1 MSEAG
6 RPIDYE
12 TLGRTGDYEVI
23 STGRGAFTVVA
34 LRGRF
39 NEELLG
45 LLQRQVFMQVRN
57 IAVDLSALSGA
68 TMTLARS
75 VHYAAQALRGQGCV
89 LALVS
94 PPESFRGFL
103 KLLGAE
109 RKIPILLS
117 ETQLPARPTDV
128 EAAADRLEKELRTVK
143 GELEQNALWQHVDRE
158 SCWVCPFCGELRD
171 DVRVPSRMNAGA
183 GPVEKVW
190 KHLHLECRA
199 YVPGS
204 PRFRP
209 KADLEAKVRAA
220 NEMKLRTSVGTV
232 DALQTKVAKLEEK
245 HQWAVNLEK
254 GVKIAASRQRKLL
267 PTRAP
272 AVPGCEIATSYRP
285 AEDVSG
291 DFYDFVE
298 IEGGKVG
305 FVIGDV
311 SGHGIEAGM
320 LMGMTK
326 KVLSIRLSEMSDPV
340 AAVKKT
346 NADIV
351 KDMDRSSFVT
361 VAVVVFDPVKRTLTC
376 ARAGHNPPILFN
388 PARGPEAIKFETGG
402 LMLGMAQ
409 ASIFD
414 AQLQAET
421 INVRS
426 GDVLLLYTDGI
437 EEGKNPDRE
446 EFGLERI
453 VPVLQAEWAKPG
465 AYILGA
471 LFYEFERFAAG
482 VKQEDD
488 LTAVCVKFK

>member
-1 MSEAG
+1 MMEH
-6 RPIDYE
+6 E
-12 TLGRTGDYEVI
+12 TLGRTGDYEVL
-23 STGRGAFTVVA
+23 SSARGAFLLVT
-34 LRGRF
+34 LRGRYTD
-39 NEELLG
+39 ELLG
-45 LLQRQVFMQVRN
+45 LLQRQVFMRVAN
-57 IAVDLSALSGA
+57 LAVDLSGISGV

-75 VHYAAQALRGQGCV
+75 LYYAAQALRGQGCV
-89 LALVS
+89 LVLIS
-94 PPESFRGFL
+94 PTDAFRGFL

-109 RKIPILLS
+109 RKVPILLS
-117 ETQLPARPTDV
+117 ESQLPARPTDA
-128 EAAADRLEKELRTVK
+128 EAAAEKLEKEVLAVK
-143 GELEQNALWQHVDRE
+143 KELEQNALWQHVDRE
-158 SCWVCPFCGELRD
+158 LCWVCPFCGELRED
-171 DVRVPSRMNAGA
+171 LRVPPRLNAGL
-183 GPVEKVW
+183 GPAERVW
-190 KHLHLECRA
+190 RHLHLECRA

-209 KADLEAKVRAA
+209 KSDLEAKVRAS
-220 NEMKLRTSVGTV
+220 NEIKLQASKSHVE
-232 DALQTKVAKLEEK
+232 ALQTKVTRLEEK

-254 GVKIAASRQRKLL
+254 GVKMAASRQRRLL
-267 PTRAP
+267 PARTP
-272 AVPGCEIATSYRP
+272 AVPGCEIAHTYRP

-298 IEGGKVG
+298 VEGGKVA

-311 SGHGIEAGM
+311 SGHGIEAGI

-326 KVLSIRLSEMSDPV
+326 KVLSIRLAEMGDPV
-340 AAVKKT
+340 AAMKKT

-361 VAVVVFDPVKRTLTC
+361 VAAIVFDPAKRTLTC
-376 ARAGHNPPILFN
+376 ARAGHTPPLLFN
-388 PARGPEAIKFETGG
+388 PARGPEALKFETGG

-409 ASIFD
+409 PAIFD

-421 INVRS
+421 MAVRP

-437 EEGKNPDRE
+437 EEGKNPNKE
-446 EFGLERI
+446 EFGVGRI

>member
-1 MSEAG
+1 MMEH
-6 RPIDYE
+6 E
-12 TLGRTGDYEVI
+12 TLGRTGDYEVL
-23 STGRGAFTVVA
+23 SAPRGAFTLVT
-34 LRGRF
+34 LRGRYTDD
-39 NEELLG
+39 LLG

-57 IAVDLSALSGA
+57 LAVDLSGMSGI

-75 VHYAAQALRGQGCV
+75 LYYAAQALRGQGCFMV
-89 LALVS
+89 LVS
-94 PPESFRGFL
+94 PPDAFRGFL

-109 RKIPILLS
+109 KKIPVLLS
-117 ETQLPARPTDV
+117 DTQLPARPADA
-128 EAAADRLEKELRTVK
+128 EAAAERLEKEVLAVK
-143 GELEQNALWQHVDRE
+143 RELEQNGLWQHVDRE
-158 SCWVCPFCGELRD
+158 LCWVCPFCGELRD
-171 DVRVPSRMNAGA
+171 DVRVPPRLNAGIA
-183 GPVEKVW
+183 PAERVW

-199 YVPGS
+199 YKPGS
-204 PRFRP
+204 PRYRP
-209 KADLEAKVRAA
+209 KTDLEAKVRAS
-220 NEMKLRTSVGTV
+220 NEIKLQASKSHVES
-232 DALQTKVAKLEEK
+232 LQTKVTKLEEK

-254 GVKIAASRQRKLL
+254 GVKIAASRQRRLL

-272 AVPGCEIATSYRP
+272 SVPGCEISHTYRP

-298 IEGGKVG
+298 IDGGKMA

-311 SGHGIEAGM
+311 SGHGIEAGI

-326 KVLSIRLSEMSDPV
+326 KVLSIRLAEMGDPV
-340 AAVKKT
+340 AAMKKT
-346 NADIV
+346 NADLV

-361 VAVVVFDPVKRTLTC
+361 VAAIVFDPAKRTLTS
-376 ARAGHNPPILFN
+376 ARAGHNPPLLFN
-388 PARGPEAIKFETGG
+388 PARGPEPFKFETGG

-409 ASIFD
+409 PAIFD
-414 AQLQAET
+414 AQLEAQTVA
-421 INVRS
+421 VRP
-426 GDVLLLYTDGI
+426 GDLLLLYTDGI

-446 EFGLERI
+446 EFGLKRM

>member
-1 MSEAG
+1 MKEH
-6 RPIDYE
+6 E
-12 TLGRTGDYEVI
+12 TLGRTGDYEVL
-23 STGRGAFTVVA
+23 SSAHGSFALVT
-34 LRGRF
+34 LRGRYT
-39 NEELLG
+39 EELLG

-57 IAVDLSALSGA
+57 LAVDLSAMSGI

-75 VHYAAQALRGQGCV
+75 LYYASQALRGQGCV
-89 LALVS
+89 LVLIS
-94 PPESFRGFL
+94 PTDAFRGFL

-109 RKIPILLS
+109 KKMPILLS
-117 ETQLPARPTDV
+117 ETQLPSRPTDA
-128 EAAADRLEKELRTVK
+128 EAAADRLDKEVQAIRK
-143 GELEQNALWQHVDRE
+143 ELEQNSLWQHVDRE
-158 SCWVCPFCGELRD
+158 LCWVCPFCGELRE
-171 DVRVPSRMNAGA
+171 DVRVPARLNAGS
-183 GPVEKVW
+183 GPSERVW

-209 KADLEAKVRAA
+209 KADLEAKVRAS
-220 NEMKLRTSVGTV
+220 NELKLQASKNNV
-232 DALQTKVAKLEEK
+232 DALQTKVARLEEK
-245 HQWAVNLEK
+245 HEWAVKLEK
-254 GVKIAASRQRKLL
+254 GVKMAASRQRRLL
-267 PTRAP
+267 PARTP
-272 AVPGCEIATSYRP
+272 SVPGCEIAHTYRP

-298 IEGGKVG
+298 IDGGKVA

-311 SGHGIEAGM
+311 SGHGIEAGI

-326 KVLSIRLSEMSDPV
+326 KVLSIRLAEMGDPV
-340 AAVKKT
+340 AAMKKT
-346 NADIV
+346 NADLV
-351 KDMDRSSFVT
+351 KDMDKSSFVT
-361 VAVVVFDPVKRTLTC
+361 VAAIVFDPAKRTLTC
-376 ARAGHNPPILFN
+376 ARAGHTPPILFN
-388 PARGPEAIKFETGG
+388 PSRGPEAIKFETGG

-409 ASIFD
+409 SSLFD
-414 AQLQAET
+414 AQLEAE
-421 INVRS
+421 IMDVRP

-437 EEGKNPDRE
+437 EEGKNPDRQ
-446 EFGLERI
+446 EFGVKRI